1 MHLIDID
8 WHWLIMSD
16 LNGFNWFELR
26 IFFFLELSRP
36 CNSSCILVAAID
48 RIMAL
53 DYDSNWSFSVISNL
67 SLALAVDYHYNLG
80 YIFWCD
86 RNAQNI
92 KRSNMDG
99 TNITVI
105 HKNVKDPYWLAV
117 EWNSLQLYWTVG
129 GDILVSDF
137 EGNNKRVFNCSQL
150 HFPIGIAL
158 DPHEG

>member
-1 MHLIDID
+1 M
-8 WHWLIMSD
+8 
-16 LNGFNWFELR
+16 
-26 IFFFLELSRP
+26 
-36 CNSSCILVAAID
+36 D

-53 DYDSNWSFSVISNL
+53 DYDNNWNFSVISNL

-105 HKNVKDPYWLAV
+105 HKNVKYPFWLAV
-117 EWNSLQLYWTVG
+117 EWNSLQLYWTAG
-129 GDILVSDF
+129 GYTHRNILVSDF

>member
-1 MHLIDID
+1 
-8 WHWLIMSD
+8 
-16 LNGFNWFELR
+16 
-26 IFFFLELSRP
+26 
-36 CNSSCILVAAID
+36 
-48 RIMAL
+48 MAL

-67 SLALAVDYHYNLG
+67 SHALAVDYHYNLG

-86 RNAQNI
+86 RKTENI

-105 HKNVKDPYWLAV
+105 HKNVKDPYWLTV